1 MLLTPRW
8 DEEEFALLKS
18 ERIDAVVQAQGNPNS
33 IARREVLKL
42 RYPADHMFSYTP
54 YGSKEGLE
62 AVELADLKAFYT
74 ANYAPARAQLRVVGA
89 VDEAAVKSA
98 FKGIAKNWT
107 TAATE
112 DISLPQSRSIDASKV
127 YFYDV
132 PGSKQSVLRIQAPS
146 LTAMDP
152 DYPLAGAI
160 NFPLGGIYTSK
171 LMTELR
177 LNKGYTYG
185 IRSGFSGG
193 EDRGVFGISSSVRSN
208 VTLESLTIIRDI
220 VTNYGPEFTQEEL
233 TTMKG
238 ALLRG
243 QALKNETLS
252 DKLRMVSD
260 LSAYG
265 YANDYRA
272 QNAKRISAMTLPEFK
287 ALADKYM
294 RPGEM
299 FYLVVGDADTQAGR
313 LDALGYGE
321 AVILKP

>member
-1 MLLTPRW
+1 M
-8 DEEEFALLKS
+8 
-18 ERIDAVVQAQGNPNS
+18 VQAQGNPNS

-89 VDEAAVKSA
+89 VDEKAVKSA
-98 FKGIAKNWT
+98 FSGIAKNWT

-112 DISLPQSRSIDASKV
+112 DINLPQSRSIDASKI

-152 DYPLAGAI
+152 DYPLANAI

-177 LNKGYTYG
+177 VNKGYTYG
-185 IRSGFSGG
+185 IPFW
-193 EDRGVFGISSSVRSN
+193 
-208 VTLESLTIIRDI
+208 L
-220 VTNYGPEFTQEEL
+220 
-233 TTMKG
+233 
-238 ALLRG
+238 
-243 QALKNETLS
+243 
-252 DKLRMVSD
+252 
-260 LSAYG
+260 
-265 YANDYRA
+265 
-272 QNAKRISAMTLPEFK
+272 
-287 ALADKYM
+287 
-294 RPGEM
+294 
-299 FYLVVGDADTQAGR
+299 
-313 LDALGYGE
+313 
-321 AVILKP
+321 